1 MQRHGESIN
10 LNSKETNN
18 TNAEWAILKEM
29 ADEKAFDRIGIF
41 ESISDPEQRRVLQ
54 ERGQKFLR
62 VFSRMEDRPDK
73 ETKRSTLER
82 MNRLAQ
88 NIGIQGELQ
97 NKYDERIQAMNG
109 VSIGVELFQDNPDL
123 SPEEQVNFEKLRE
136 RVIDLTEVEPGALSE
151 RFPSGNFLYHGS
163 TVERLEKNFAD
174 RRDKKRRSVT

>member
-109 VSIGVELFQDNPDL
+109 V
-123 SPEEQVNFEKLRE
+123 
-136 RVIDLTEVEPGALSE
+136 
-151 RFPSGNFLYHGS
+151 
-163 TVERLEKNFAD
+163 
-174 RRDKKRRSVT
+174 